1 LLDTIRQKLLIKWNH
16 RRKIARQMQ
25 GKILPHIVD
34 KLKEQSR
41 NLDIDVIT
49 SGDGI
54 AELCARGGSSFRFVV
69 NLDQRTCTCRAWQ
82 VSGLPC
88 KHALAYITSIRGE
101 KIEDHVDNYYS
112 VQKFRSAY
120 EGIIP
125 AIPDKSMW
133 PKSDHGFFMHPPLLK
148 STALEGGRQGSE
160 EVLKVATKAIKVG
173 TSALFAMN
181 MGITSTLVKMEIL

>member
-1 LLDTIRQKLLIKWNH
+1 
-16 RRKIARQMQ
+16 MQ

-34 KLKEQSR
+34 KLKEQNR
-41 NLDIDVIT
+41 NLDIDVII
-49 SGDGI
+49 SDDGI

-69 NLDQRTCTCRAWQ
+69 NLDQRTCTYRAWQ

-112 VQKFRSAY
+112 MHKFRSAY

-125 AIPDKSMW
+125 TIPDKSMW

-148 STALEGGRQGSE
+148 STAGRRRQTRFRGGAEGGNNGNKGRH
-160 EVLKVATKAIKVG
+160 
-173 TSALFAMN
+173 
-181 MGITSTLVKMEIL
+181 

>member
-1 LLDTIRQKLLIKWNH
+1 MLDTIRQKLLIKWNH

-125 AIPDKSMW
+125 AILDKSMW

-148 STALEGGRQGSE
+148 STAGRRR
-160 EVLKVATKAIKVG
+160 
-173 TSALFAMN
+173 
-181 MGITSTLVKMEIL
+181 

>member
-1 LLDTIRQKLLIKWNH
+1 MSHNLAKSFNNWIKGEKGRNLDDLLDTIRQKLLIKWNH

-69 NLDQRTCTCRAWQ
+69 NLDQRTCTCRAW
-82 VSGLPC
+82 
-88 KHALAYITSIRGE
+88 
-101 KIEDHVDNYYS
+101 
-112 VQKFRSAY
+112 
-120 EGIIP
+120 
-125 AIPDKSMW
+125 
-133 PKSDHGFFMHPPLLK
+133 
-148 STALEGGRQGSE
+148 
-160 EVLKVATKAIKVG
+160 
-173 TSALFAMN
+173 
-181 MGITSTLVKMEIL
+181 